1 MTRKITLSTIV
12 LALMTGLAQAHP
24 DHGQAVGLFHGFL
37 HPLTGWDH
45 IVAMVAVGFF
55 AANLGGRAIWAVPS
69 TFVSMMAAGGALGMA
84 GYQLPFVEIGILVS
98 VFVLAG
104 VALLRW
110 NAPLYAAMALC
121 GFFAVFHGFAHG
133 AEMPADA
140 AGWTFAIGFMVATA
154 LLHCAGLAIGIFAAK
169 RRTAFHH

>member
-1 MTRKITLSTIV
+1 
-12 LALMTGLAQAHP
+12 
-24 DHGQAVGLFHGFL
+24 
-37 HPLTGWDH
+37 
-45 IVAMVAVGFF
+45 
-55 AANLGGRAIWAVPS
+55 
-69 TFVSMMAAGGALGMA
+69 MMAAGGALGMA

-140 AGWTFAIGFMVATA
+140 AGWTFAVGFMVATT

-169 RRTAFHH
+169 RRTALHH